1 MTSFRN
7 CKILMMIKYAGINL
21 PSNHVLVYVGNGMKF
36 IDVLVIL
43 CPVHEMCH
51 RLLLL
56 GLDGGFE

>member
-1 MTSFRN
+1 
-7 CKILMMIKYAGINL
+7 MIKYAGINL
-21 PSNHVLVYVGNGMKF
+21 PSNYVLVYVGNGMKF